1 MQKMNVLGLILAR
14 KGSKGLKNKNLK
26 DINGF
31 SLIEL
36 AILAALES
44 KVITEIVFSTDYKK
58 SDVGNLAE
66 KYYSKRP

>member
-58 SDVGNLAE
+58 I
-66 KYYSKRP
+66 RCW